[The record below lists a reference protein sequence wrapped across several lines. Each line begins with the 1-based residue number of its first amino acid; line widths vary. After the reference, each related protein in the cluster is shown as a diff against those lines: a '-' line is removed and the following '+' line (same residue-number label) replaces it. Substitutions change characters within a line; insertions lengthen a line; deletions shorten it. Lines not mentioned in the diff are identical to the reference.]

1 MKRPILLLPALF
13 VVACASVPPD
23 RSAAPLEAGL
33 GPGVAAEWRSRMVS
47 SDVAAFLSQE
57 WDAADLRPAL
67 DPVRRDSAARADRV
81 SAAASDEELTKKTQ
95 NPVADLISVPFQN
108 NFNFGVGP
116 DNDLQYVLNIQP
128 VWPFKITEDWNLIT
142 RTILPVMYQP
152 ELAPGVGDEFGL
164 GDTLF
169 TGFFSPRKPSKV
181 IWGAGPAILIP
192 TSTDDSLGTGE
203 WGAGAGV
210 VALTIEGRF
219 VYGALLNN
227 VWTFDGESSVMTLQ
241 PFVNYNLPSG
251 WYMVSAPV
259 VTANWDANRDN
270 IWTVPIG
277 GGAGKIFKFGKLPVN
292 CQAQIFYNIETPDG
306 GPNWQLRIQF
316 QLLFPK

>member
-1 MKRPILLLPALF
+1 MTFARLCPFLVVIGCASMRPCADPSPAL
-13 VVACASVPPD
+13 VAEAPASAVAGD
-23 RSAAPLEAGL
+23 VELFLADAAPA
-33 GPGVAAEWRSRMVS
+33 
-47 SDVAAFLSQE
+47 
-57 WDAADLRPAL
+57 RP
-67 DPVRRDSAARADRV
+67 RI
-81 SAAASDEELTKKTQ
+81 SAAADDQDLTRKTQ

-116 DNDLQYVLNIQP
+116 DDDLQYVLNIQP
-128 VWPFKITEDWNLIT
+128 VWPFHLSDDWNLIT

-169 TGFFSPRKPSKV
+169 TGFLSPRKESKL
-181 IWGAGPAILIP
+181 IWGAGPAVLIP

-203 WGAGAGV
+203 WGLGPAAV
-210 VALTIEGRF
+210 VLTMEGKW
-219 VYGALLNN
+219 VYGALINN
-227 VWTFDGESSVMTLQ
+227 VWSFEGEFSTMTLQ

-251 WYMVSAPV
+251 WYLVSAPI

-277 GGAGKIFKFGKLPVN
+277 GGAGKVVRFGKLPVN

-306 GPNWQLRIQF
+306 GPDWQLRIQF